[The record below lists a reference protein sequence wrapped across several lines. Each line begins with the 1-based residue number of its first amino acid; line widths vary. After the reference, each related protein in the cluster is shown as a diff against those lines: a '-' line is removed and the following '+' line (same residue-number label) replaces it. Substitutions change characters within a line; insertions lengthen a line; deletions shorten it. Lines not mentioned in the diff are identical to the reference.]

1 MWGKRGS
8 ARRLDEE
15 VCVLK
20 PIKAGLWRDAF
31 FVWCSPRGLV
41 EAPHDSGVGWK
52 QFVMLLEEVLV
63 CSGAAFH
70 PPCASRVDERDSS
83 V

>member
-1 MWGKRGS
+1 M
-8 ARRLDEE
+8 
-15 VCVLK
+15 K

-41 EAPHDSGVGWK
+41 EAPHDSGVDWK
-52 QFVMLLEEVLV
+52 QFMMLLEEVLV
-63 CSGAAFH
+63 CGGVAFH